1 IVNEFELAY
10 NDADNAEK
18 GLVSNITVDGVDVLQ
33 NILSSEGALSG
44 LIESYGVVGG
54 GENNLYP
61 NMLDELNKMAKQ
73 FAEAFNTQHQTGIDA
88 NGETGKAFFITKD
101 GSMDITAENI
111 TVLGDIVKDPNLI
124 AASAVDG
131 GSRNG
136 DNALD
141 LAKVFDKDIEGL
153 DDTSVRKYFIALI
166 GDLRSEERRVGKE
179 RRVGGRGNTGET

>member
-1 IVNEFELAY
+1 
-10 NDADNAEK
+10 
-18 GLVSNITVDGVDVLQ
+18 
-33 NILSSEGALSG
+33 
-44 LIESYGVVGG
+44 
-54 GENNLYP
+54 
-61 NMLDELNKMAKQ
+61 MLDELNKMAKQ
-73 FAEAFNTQHQTGIDA
+73 FAEAFNTQHQAGIDA

-166 GDLRSEERRVGKE
+166 GDLGVKGQKANTMKNSTDILTSQIENSRMSVTAVSLDEEISNLIKFQHAYNAAARSMTAIDELIDRVINQMGI
-179 RRVGGRGNTGET
+179 VGR